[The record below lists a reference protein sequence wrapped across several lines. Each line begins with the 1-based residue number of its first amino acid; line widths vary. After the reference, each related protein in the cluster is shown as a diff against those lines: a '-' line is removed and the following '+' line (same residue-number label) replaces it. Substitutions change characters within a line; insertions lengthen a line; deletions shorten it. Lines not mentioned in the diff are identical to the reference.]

1 MENLIGKV
9 NAGQLN
15 SYYYY
20 YVGGYYYSAGCLSCN
35 RICKTFSNEDMK
47 RLVRYKPIKV

>member
-1 MENLIGKV
+1 MKNLLGKV

-20 YVGGYYYSAGCLSCN
+20 SGGYYYSAGCLFCN

-47 RLVRYKPIKV
+47 RELLFKAIKV